1 MGELLH
7 WSAGKLEWRFL
18 KLPVRRWAI
27 APGLPTTRE
36 LACVIEKWKVLQVLL
51 SAARRHQL
59 LRAFRGFD
67 HPGVAYRG
75 YLPVGKEAAVRGW
88 YWPLN
93 LHSDRMMQQ

>member
-1 MGELLH
+1 MCHREVKGSL
-7 WSAGKLEWRFL
+7 
-18 KLPVRRWAI
+18 
-27 APGLPTTRE
+27 GLFSE
-36 LACVIEKWKVLQVLL
+36 
-51 SAARRHQL
+51 ARPHQL

-75 YLPVGKEAAVRGW
+75 YLSVSKEAAVRGW